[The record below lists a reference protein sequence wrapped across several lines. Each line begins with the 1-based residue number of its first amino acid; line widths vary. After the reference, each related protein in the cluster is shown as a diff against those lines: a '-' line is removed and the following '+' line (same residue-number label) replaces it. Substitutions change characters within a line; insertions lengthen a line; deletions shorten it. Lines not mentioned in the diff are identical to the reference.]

1 MRSYGLT
8 LAFAGC
14 RMHAGGMSDLY
25 PYTFSGIGQ
34 DAYTPWNF
42 SRFPADAI
50 VINLGNYSDEQAQAV

>member
-1 MRSYGLT
+1 
-8 LAFAGC
+8 
-14 RMHAGGMSDLY
+14 MHAGGMSDLY

-50 VINLGNYSDEQAQAV
+50 VINLGIYSDEQAQPV

>member
-1 MRSYGLT
+1 
-8 LAFAGC
+8 
-14 RMHAGGMSDLY
+14 MHAGGMSDLY

-50 VINLGNYSDEQAQAV
+50 VINLGIYKLRLFSTTGSPR